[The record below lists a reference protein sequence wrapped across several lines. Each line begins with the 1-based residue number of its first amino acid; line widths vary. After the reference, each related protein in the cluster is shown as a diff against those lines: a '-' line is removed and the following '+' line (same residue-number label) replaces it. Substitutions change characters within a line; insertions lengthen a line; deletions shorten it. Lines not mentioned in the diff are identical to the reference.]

1 VKIKNSQKIF
11 LHVKLSGQIKFFIKS
26 CVIFSILSFGFSLTG
41 SAFHADDSSIIG
53 SPLIV
58 SNPSLEHIF
67 GHILFGMIAG
77 AISLSLRYVFLS
89 GALALLLDADHL
101 LQFFNVEMI
110 SRSVHSFPF
119 AIIIAVIMLYVF
131 GKKDYR
137 LAAISFSAIISHIAF
152 DTWLAGQIY
161 PGSTSG
167 FPLLSPFT
175 VEIFRFQGLDWLYLE
190 ILAIIIVGIIA
201 ILDRKISIKNHIEK

>member
-1 VKIKNSQKIF
+1 MF
-11 LHVKLSGQIKFFIKS
+11 LHVKLSGQIKFFIKT
-26 CVIFSILSFGFSLTG
+26 CVIFSVLSFGFSLTG
-41 SAFHADDSSIIG
+41 FLFPDNSYIIG
-53 SPLIV
+53 NPLLH
-58 SNPSLEHIF
+58 SSFSFWHII

-77 AISLSLRYVFLS
+77 AISLSLRYVFLT
-89 GALALLLDADHL
+89 GAFAILLDADHL
-101 LQFFNVEMI
+101 LQFLDVEMI
-110 SRSVHSFPF
+110 SRMVHSLPF

-152 DTWLAGQIY
+152 DVWLTGQIH

-175 VEIFRFQGLDWLYLE
+175 VEIIKFQGLDWLYLE
-190 ILAIIIVGIIA
+190 ILAVAIIGIIA
-201 ILDRKISIKNHIEK
+201 ILSRKISIKNHIEK

>member
-1 VKIKNSQKIF
+1 MFSHMDISK
-11 LHVKLSGQIKFFIKS
+11 QIKFFIKT
-26 CVIFSILSFGFSLTG
+26 CAIFSILSFCFSLTG
-41 SAFHADDSSIIG
+41 FLFPDDSYIIG
-53 SPLIV
+53 NPLIV
-58 SNPSLEHIF
+58 GDSSLEHIF
-67 GHILFGMIAG
+67 GHVFFGMIAG
-77 AISLSLRYVFLS
+77 AVSLSLRYVFLS

-101 LQFFNVEMI
+101 LQFLDVEMI
-110 SRSVHSFPF
+110 SRMVHSLPF

-137 LAAISFSAIISHIAF
+137 LAAISFCAIISHIAF
-152 DTWLAGQIY
+152 DVWFTGQIY

-167 FPLLSPFT
+167 FPLFSPFT

-190 ILAIIIVGIIA
+190 ILAIAIVGIIA

>member
-1 VKIKNSQKIF
+1 VKIKNRQKMF
-11 LHVKLSGQIKFFIKS
+11 LHMDISKQIKFFIKS
-26 CVIFSILSFGFSLTG
+26 CVIFSILSFVFSLTG
-41 SAFHADDSSIIG
+41 FAFHADDSSIIG
-53 SPLIV
+53 NPLIV

-67 GHILFGMIAG
+67 GHVLFGMIAG
-77 AISLSLRYVFLS
+77 AVSLSLKYVFMT
-89 GALALLLDADHL
+89 GAFALLVDADHL

-190 ILAIIIVGIIA
+190 ILAIVIVGIIS
-201 ILDRKISIKNHIEK
+201 ILSRKISIKNHIEK

>member
-1 VKIKNSQKIF
+1 M
-11 LHVKLSGQIKFFIKS
+11 KLSGQLKFFIKS

-41 SAFHADDSSIIG
+41 FLFPDDPSSYVIG

-58 SNPSLEHIF
+58 SNPSLEHIL
-67 GHILFGMIAG
+67 GHIFFGMIAG
-77 AISLSLRYVFLS
+77 VLSLRLRYVFVT
-89 GALALLLDADHL
+89 GAFALLVDADHL

-110 SRSVHSFPF
+110 SRMAHSLPF

-137 LAAISFSAIISHIAF
+137 LAAISFSAIISHIAYDVLF
-152 DTWLAGQIY
+152 VGQIY

-167 FPLLSPFT
+167 FPLFSPFT
-175 VEIFRFQGLDWLYLE
+175 VEIIQLQGLDWLYLE
-190 ILAIIIVGIIA
+190 ILAIAIVGIIA
-201 ILDRKISIKNHIEK
+201 MLDRKISIKNNIEK

>member
-1 VKIKNSQKIF
+1 MF
-11 LHVKLSGQIKFFIKS
+11 LHVKISGQIKFVIKS
-26 CVIFSILSFGFSLTG
+26 CAIFSILSLGFSLTG
-41 SAFHADDSSIIG
+41 FLFPDDSSIIG
-53 SPLIV
+53 DPLIV
-58 SNPSLEHIF
+58 SNPSPEHIL
-67 GHILFGMIAG
+67 GHVFFGMIAG
-77 AISLSLRYVFLS
+77 VLSLRLKYVFLI
-89 GALALLLDADHL
+89 GAFALLLDADHL

-110 SRSVHSFPF
+110 SRMIHSVPF
-119 AIIIAVIMLYVF
+119 AIIIGVIMLYIF

-190 ILAIIIVGIIA
+190 ILAIVIVGIIS
-201 ILDRKISIKNHIEK
+201 ILSRKISIKNHIEK